1 MFLIF
6 NLPLASFKPG
16 LMCFDKCSDSQT
28 SGAGEATTES
38 FGDDLKDTLAPKL
51 IGRQTRSTYKLLRNI
66 LLYLLI
72 INNNLKRIMYS
83 NQDQQLVILSYRN
96 VQS

>member
-1 MFLIF
+1 LIF

-16 LMCFDKCSDSQT
+16 LICFDKCSASQT

-38 FGDDLKDTLAPKL
+38 FSDDLKDTLAPKL
-51 IGRQTRSTYKLLRNI
+51 IGRQSRSTDTILHII

-72 INNNLKRIMYS
+72 INNILKRIMHS
-83 NQDQQLVILSYRN
+83 NQDQQLVSLSYRN